1 MKNWERYSDY
11 LETGDFHV
19 HTNYTEGSSSVD
31 EMCRQAITNNLKLI
45 CFAEHVRR
53 QISYDYDALLSEIER
68 ARERYPDL
76 VILSGCEAKVLD
88 TKGSLDV
95 SEEILKKA
103 EIVVASFHGFSY
115 GSRHEYLSAALGM
128 LKNPRVDIWGH
139 PATFL
144 RNVDLGPDE
153 QRKLIEVCISN
164 FVIIEDS
171 LAEPY
176 TTHQTFTDLARGMS
190 ATVVQNSDAHSKEEI
205 KLITV

>member
-1 MKNWERYSDY
+1 MKNWEKHSDY

-19 HTNYTEGSSSVD
+19 HTSYTEGSNSVD
-31 EMCRQAITNNLKLI
+31 EMCQQAMQNNLKLI
-45 CFAEHVRR
+45 CFAEHVRK
-53 QISYDYDALLSEIER
+53 QISYDYDALLADIER
-68 ARERYPDL
+68 AREKYPGL

-95 SEEILKKA
+95 SEEILEKA

-115 GSRHEYLSAALGM
+115 GSKHEYMSAVLGM
-128 LKNPRVDIWGH
+128 LRNPRVDIWGH

-144 RNVDLGPDE
+144 RNADLAPE
-153 QRKLIEVCISN
+153 EKRKIIETCISN
-164 FVIIEDS
+164 WVIIEDS

-176 TTHQTFTDLARGMS
+176 RTHQTFTDIARGMG
-190 ATVVQNSDAHSKEEI
+190 ATVVQSSDAHSKEEL